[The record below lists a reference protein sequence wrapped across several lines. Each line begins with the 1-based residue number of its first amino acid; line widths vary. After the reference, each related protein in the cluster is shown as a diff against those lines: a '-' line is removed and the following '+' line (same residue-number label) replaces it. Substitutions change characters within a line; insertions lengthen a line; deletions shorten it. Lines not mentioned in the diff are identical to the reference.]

1 MKMTITT
8 PMVLVK
14 RLWNKYL
21 TAVED
26 YHKDSLDPYKEI
38 CRVYDLLM
46 KQESLSDLELELKH
60 RLGSFINRTTWR
72 NLFRQGLTK
81 KDS

>member
-1 MKMTITT
+1 MMFGAIAS
-8 PMVLVK
+8 

-38 CRVYDLLM
+38 CRVYDWLRD
-46 KQESLSDLELELKH
+46 QEPLPDLGVELKH

-72 NLFRQGLTK
+72 NLFRQNQ
-81 KDS
+81 KDEL

>member
-1 MKMTITT
+1 MMRFMTRLITR
-8 PMVLVK
+8 
-14 RLWNKYL
+14 RLWCKYL

-38 CRVYDLLM
+38 CRVYDMLS

-72 NLFRQGLTK
+72 NLFRQGLTQ
-81 KDS
+81 KDES